1 MDHSSAPLWHF
12 SCSYILISSNILLT
26 CTTRIQTYITE
37 YIRNKNVIQMP
48 EIQNE
53 IFQLLVTA
61 ILMANVCY
69 CANEDES

>member
-1 MDHSSAPLWHF
+1 
-12 SCSYILISSNILLT
+12 
-26 CTTRIQTYITE
+26 
-37 YIRNKNVIQMP
+37 MP

-69 CANEDES
+69 CANEDESWDKALEQSCTSRCMYTCYATL